1 MQQTV
6 LPVNDAAAI
15 PVVAVDA
22 LEKVYPS
29 GTAALASMSLAV
41 AEREFLTLLG
51 PSGCGKSTLLRIM
64 AGLSEPTAGR
74 VRWWGGG
81 AAGIGEP
88 GRHVAFVFQ
97 EPTLMPWA
105 SVTRNV
111 RLPLELARRERVAAD
126 AAVREALALV
136 GLEAFAR
143 SYPRELSGG
152 MQMRVSIA
160 RALATR
166 PDLLLMDEP
175 FGALDEITRARLD
188 ADLLDLWERRH
199 LTVVFVTHS
208 VYEAVFLS
216 TRVVVLSARPGR
228 IAGELVVD
236 TPFPRD
242 DAFRTSVRFAEYC
255 SALSAML
262 VRASGTGP

>member
-1 MQQTV
+1 
-6 LPVNDAAAI
+6 
-15 PVVAVDA
+15 VVAVDA
-22 LEKVYPS
+22 LEKVYS
-29 GTAALASMSLAV
+29 NGTAALASLSLAV

-51 PSGCGKSTLLRIM
+51 PSGCGKSTLLRII
-64 AGLSEPTAGR
+64 AGLSEPTTGR
-74 VRWWGGG
+74 LRWWGDG
-81 AAGIGEP
+81 AERIGER

-105 SVTRNV
+105 NVARNV
-111 RLPLELARRERVAAD
+111 RLPLELVRRERAEAD

-136 GLEAFAR
+136 GLDAFGR

-160 RALATR
+160 RALATE

-228 IAGELVVD
+228 IAGELVIDV
-236 TPFPRD
+236 PYPRD
-242 DAFRTSVRFAEYC
+242 EAFRTSVSFAEHC
-255 SALSAML
+255 SALSRML
-262 VRASGTGP
+262 VLASGGAG